1 MDIHENARTTPHSRA
16 EIVRRVLEE
25 GWSRKAAAEAFGVC
39 IKTVGKWI
47 DRFLAEG
54 LDGLKDRSSRPHRLR
69 NPTPEAKAGD
79 VIALRRQR
87 LPGDEIARLCGL
99 SPATVSRILR
109 AAKLSRARDLDPPPP
124 IRRYE
129 HPNPGDMIHIDIKK
143 LGRFERIG
151 HRITGDRTRQSSP
164 RGRRQGYGWEF
175 VHICID
181 DASRLSFTQI
191 HPDEKAT
198 SAVAHLKASVAW
210 YQSLGVS
217 VRRVMTDN
225 GPCYKAF
232 AFPTPAGNS
241 ASSTSAPSPTRLAP
255 MERPSA
261 SSRPVSGSGPTRKP
275 TTPPISAP
283 QTFPSG
289 PTDTTGIVPMAG

>member
-25 GWSRKAAAEAFGVC
+25 GWSRKDAAEAFGVC
-39 IKTVGKWI
+39 NKTIGKWI

-124 IRRYE
+124 TRRYE

-151 HRITGDRTRQSSP
+151 HRITGDRTGQSNN
-164 RGRRQGYGWEF
+164 RGIGWEF
-175 VHICID
+175 VHVCID

-191 HPDEKAT
+191 LPDEKAT
-198 SAVAHLKASVAW
+198 SAVAHLKASVA
-210 YQSLGVS
+210 
-217 VRRVMTDN
+217 
-225 GPCYKAF
+225 
-232 AFPTPAGNS
+232 
-241 ASSTSAPSPTRLAP
+241 
-255 MERPSA
+255 
-261 SSRPVSGSGPTRKP
+261 
-275 TTPPISAP
+275 
-283 QTFPSG
+283 
-289 PTDTTGIVPMAG
+289 